1 MARRHRTLP
10 RTRVIAVL
18 VSTVVVLV
26 AAVGLYG
33 SLVLMNTPND
43 RVAKADAVVVLGG
56 EHDGREA
63 FGVKLAKKLDA
74 HTVVLSDPYRPK
86 DKVMQKLCGTVRD
99 GVEVMCEKPVP
110 STTRGE
116 AIFADRLATE
126 HQWRR
131 VVVVS
136 WRYHLI
142 RARLIFDQ
150 CASASG
156 ASFAFVAV
164 PRRYLQTVAQFSYI
178 FAYQVGGTIKALIQG
193 ECER

>member
-1 MARRHRTLP
+1 MVRRHRTLP

-18 VSTVVVLV
+18 VITVVVLV
-26 AAVGLYG
+26 AGVGLYG
-33 SLVLMNTPND
+33 SLVLMRTPND
-43 RVAKADAVVVLGG
+43 RVKKADAVVVLGG

-63 FGVKLAKKLDA
+63 YGVKLAEKLGA
-74 HTVVLSDPYRPK
+74 GTVVLSNPYRAG
-86 DKVMQKLCGTVRD
+86 DKVMRKLCDTVQGD
-99 GVEVMCEKPVP
+99 VEVICERPIP

-116 AIFADRLATE
+116 AIFTDRLATE
-126 HQWRR
+126 RQWRR

-150 CASASG
+150 CAAASG
-156 ASFAFVAV
+156 ASLAFVAV

-178 FAYQVGGTIKALIQG
+178 FAYQVGGTLKALIQG
-193 ECER
+193 ECQ